1 MLLTSPP
8 DNKSLGD
15 VPLDDVPVGD
25 VLLRDVPLEDV
36 PLDDV
41 PLCDVPIDDAPLDN
55 VPLCDV
61 PLDDVP
67 RSDVPLGGVLLD
79 DVPIDDVV
87 GNSIICLRA
96 FLMAACLVN
105 EFLREKVFISSC
117 HNSIIKSI
125 MQGNNKNF
133 TPNLLPAIL

>member
-8 DNKSLGD
+8 DNKPLGD

-25 VLLRDVPLEDV
+25 VLLRNVPLEDV
-36 PLDDV
+36 PLDD
-41 PLCDVPIDDAPLDN
+41 APLG
-55 VPLCDV
+55 
-61 PLDDVP
+61 
-67 RSDVPLGGVLLD
+67 RVLLD
-79 DVPIDDVV
+79 VAPIDDVV
-87 GNSIICLRA
+87 GNSTICLRA
-96 FLMAACLVN
+96 FLMAGCLVN
-105 EFLREKVFISSC
+105 EFLCERVFISSC